1 MPFTRGLCLLES
13 RRCWDAKHAKDKLC
27 SSPLHVRCFGM
38 LQPFT
43 QRNAHD
49 RKQTCK
55 QKVAGVNGQTAL
67 GDADGDVLANSSRY
81 LIMKGAEI
89 TERLDDQPT
98 PFRFSS
104 SPTD

>member
-1 MPFTRGLCLLES
+1 MTRTLRVPLTHGLCLLQS
-13 RRCWDAKHAKDKLC
+13 RCCRNAKHTKDKLC
-27 SSPLHVRCFGM
+27 SSSLHVGGFGM

-43 QRNAHD
+43 KRNAHD
-49 RKQTCK
+49 RKQACK

-89 TERLDDQPT
+89 TKRLDD
-98 PFRFSS
+98 
-104 SPTD
+104 